1 MFKKIVI
8 GCLCSSCLFFSVNVM
23 ATNEQTISL
32 GYSQAKI
39 EGIKLNGVNLNYHYE
54 LSNNWG
60 IVGSFTWMKGDKY
73 YAEEQDNDG
82 FTSSA
87 KTDVNY
93 VSLLAG
99 PSYRINNFAN
109 LYGLAGI
116 SKTKLNNRD
125 YGTDDGYIE
134 SSYYKYKS
142 TGIAWGAGIQ
152 LNPINNL
159 AINIGY
165 EGTKFSNNELN
176 SKIHGFNVGV
186 GYRF

>member
-1 MFKKIVI
+1 MLKKMVI
-8 GCLCSSCLFFSVNVM
+8 GCLYSSSLFFSTNVM

-39 EGIKLNGVNLNYHYE
+39 EDIKLNGVNLNYNYE
-54 LSNNWG
+54 LNNNWG

-87 KTDVNY
+87 KADVKY
-93 VSLLAG
+93 ISLLAG
-99 PSYRINNFAN
+99 PSYRINNYAS
-109 LYGLAGI
+109 LYGLVGI
-116 SKTKLNNRD
+116 AKTKLDNQD
-125 YGTDDGYIE
+125 YGTDDDYIE
-134 SSYYKYKS
+134 SSYWKYKS

-165 EGTKFSNNELN
+165 EGTKFNENDLK
-176 SKIHGFNVGV
+176 SKINGFNVGI